1 MRSSKPSILLWGSEK
16 SQNFL
21 NKDLQ
26 KRQNLKIIFT
36 EQNFIPIFQD
46 FNRDNKHYYGLVA
59 V

>member
-16 SQNFL
+16 SHNFL

-46 FNRDNKHYYGLVA
+46 FNRDNKHY
-59 V
+59 